1 MSEDNKKE
9 NNRFSAFENF
19 SFRKVFRYNLLMLV
33 IFLLLIG
40 VSSFFLLSDQA
51 SKLIGGSK
59 YNELSSNSGS
69 ARYTLIEKIKY
80 FFSNENKEITEAK
93 NTEVDENK
101 KDIEEEGL
109 SEGKALDG
117 SSKSSGSGSSS
128 SSSSQNEGV
137 SFYQSGQKT
146 NTESFKPELSS
157 PGSYASGGQSQT
169 SLSTF
174 DTGSKANVR
183 LGSTASKVVSATA
196 RGKNNTS
203 AMDLLKSTYKA
214 TIFAAR
220 DASNDTARSWTAKA
234 FDLNPEVKD
243 TIEYDE
249 KLRAKLDRINPNS
262 IPAFLKD
269 PSLDME
275 SIKSLKPSD
284 VPGLS
289 SDEDKKEMDIDIDK
303 FKSDFE
309 KEEKKDENSMASLN
323 PMFNFNMKGEETDE
337 EIDQKSYSVNASNPK
352 TATSP
357 DGKVVQSPSSE
368 PDLGS
373 GISNVT
379 TDEYGYIRVTGSDGT
394 IQIFDPDSGKILG
407 CEIPDAGMCT
417 LPGNDGCPSDVYFV

>member
-33 IFLLLIG
+33 VFLLLIG

-51 SKLIGGSK
+51 SKLIGGSR
-59 YNELSSNSGS
+59 YNELSSNSAS
-69 ARYTLIEKIKY
+69 PRYTLIEKIKY

-93 NTEVDENK
+93 NTELDENK
-101 KDIEEEGL
+101 KDIEDEGL

-169 SLSTF
+169 SVSAF

-196 RGKNNTS
+196 RAKNNTS

-269 PSLDME
+269 PNLDME

-289 SDEDKKEMDIDIDK
+289 SDEDKKGMDIDI
-303 FKSDFE
+303 
-309 KEEKKDENSMASLN
+309 N

-337 EIDQKSYSVNASNPK
+337 EIDQKSYSVSASNPK